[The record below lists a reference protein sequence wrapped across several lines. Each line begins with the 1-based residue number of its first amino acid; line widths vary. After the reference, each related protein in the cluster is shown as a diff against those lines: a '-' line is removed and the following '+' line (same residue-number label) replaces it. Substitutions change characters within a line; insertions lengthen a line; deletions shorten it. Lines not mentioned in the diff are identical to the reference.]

1 MSLQSYAN
9 AVISSLE
16 DPEKVL
22 EQTVIEMS
30 DDLIKMRQSTAQ
42 VRLSLSMCCLSSLKY
57 VCYSHL
63 FIFI

>member
-1 MSLQSYAN
+1 MSFLQSYAN

-42 VRLSLSMCCLSSLKY
+42 VRYLLSTCCFFPL
-57 VCYSHL
+57 CL
-63 FIFI
+63 FITHN